1 VKLDSLRFEII
12 CFVLIMPVRYYRFV
26 SECKTKGN
34 ETDVLWVDIEQVA
47 EATMKNKSKLR

>member
-1 VKLDSLRFEII
+1 MKLDRLRFEII